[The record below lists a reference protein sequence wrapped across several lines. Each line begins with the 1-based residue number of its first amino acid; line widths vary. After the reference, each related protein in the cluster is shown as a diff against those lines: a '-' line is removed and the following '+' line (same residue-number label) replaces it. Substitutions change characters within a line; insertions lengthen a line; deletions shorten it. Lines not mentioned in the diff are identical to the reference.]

1 MPGLA
6 ISYNWWKFLHV
17 IGVIG
22 FVLFHGVSVIAGLR
36 LRKERDRARI
46 AALLQFS
53 GSSVRGMYVS
63 LGWLIAFGVVAG
75 IKGLYW
81 NDGWFWIAVAILVLV
96 TAEMTAVAKPYYQRV
111 KEAVEVRPSGVPRRS
126 DEELE
131 LILRSRLS
139 LWNAVIGFAALVAI
153 TWLMIFKPF
162 QVL

>member
-1 MPGLA
+1 MLGLA

-17 IGVIG
+17 IGVIA
-22 FVLFHGVSVIAGLR
+22 FVLFHGVSASAGLR

-53 GSSVRGMYVS
+53 GSSIQGMYVA
-63 LGWLIAFGVVAG
+63 LVWLVVFGVVAG

-81 NDGWFWIAVAILVLV
+81 NDGWFWISIVILVLV
-96 TAEMTAVAKPYYQRV
+96 GVEMGMVARPYYQRV

-131 LILRSRLS
+131 LILRSRVS
-139 LWNAVIGFAALVAI
+139 LWNAVIGFGALVVIA
-153 TWLMIFKPF
+153 WLMIFKPF